1 MTRSSALRR
10 RLAVGLAGA
19 LLGAALI
26 GGVAQVSA
34 DTDVNPASDRD
45 RPVDQQTTDSSAYT
59 MITTVVQAQS
69 APIMSDQSAMGPDQ
83 GINQAQTRDDRD
95 SDEASN

>member
-26 GGVAQVSA
+26 GGVAEVSA

-45 RPVDQQTTDSSAYT
+45 RPVDQQTTDTSAFT
-59 MITTVVQAQS
+59 ITTVVQSQS
-69 APIMSDQSAMGPDQ
+69 APIVSDQSAMGPDQ
-83 GINQAQTRDDRD
+83 GVNQAQTRDDRD